1 MNIYNIL
8 IVFIILIVFTLIYLL
23 FNIVNKKIEPFED
36 VIINNIP
43 LPNITDDNLIT
54 ISSLAL
60 QTSSS
65 SSTSNS
71 STDPNLLLNTSETLE
86 IKDARNYYQL
96 TSSYKVSSGQY
107 ISSLFKLNPPSVLLM
122 SDILYK
128 NDSKNIKNGFPESIG
143 FYNYINIVLPY
154 SNIIGTK
161 IEISYSNFELQ
172 PLNNFRSEDRPSN
185 KDVRIYTSDDDNEFV
200 FINKKDI
207 SQNTNTT
214 LVFDIPSGKIIN
226 SILYI
231 LVSPLIK
238 NITLTKM
245 RIFVKETVYIQDTT
259 IKKDIIRFG
268 TDNPSEVV
276 EIPNTYVIPEAR
288 DTELGIG
295 SSVSKLEQL
304 NRLFKFITPWAI
316 YNGGDY
322 SESTK
327 TIPELLNRQ
336 CLAAKISGE
345 LPIIQTDNNIKYLS
359 GTTETI
365 VEFPQYSLPEFY
377 TICAITKYTNNTQD
391 VSKRGRILTSTTSGT
406 NWLLGHHAGVTG
418 VMHNGEWKTTSS
430 ESYPTNNTDWVVSC
444 VKSSISANNTI
455 LINGVSRGIKGP
467 DKIYNYLSGKRLTI
481 NIDNYNQNSDFGLS
495 YLIIWNAILSDNQLR
510 LVSESLQDYLNTG
523 KNLDLIGININLN
536 DGSTREKAAR
546 SAMEIKRLTCTN
558 RNGLYWIL
566 PGYGDKSNAK
576 QVYCIMDDMVFGGGW
591 MLALK
596 GAKNSGAFVYSSEHW
611 TNYTRFN
618 DEPSN
623 KSDYESYKTDAKYDI
638 YNYYRAI
645 DCLAMFDVNDT
656 NGEATFVNNPEYG
669 WIWKWD
675 NIYNGDRI
683 SLLEFFVNNYSKY
696 YYTSHN
702 PNKGFLE
709 KWMSDRGFNAN
720 YLTPQ
725 YFDSF
730 LVNVTCKSRVPLNR
744 KIFSQQ
750 EQFKAWGL
758 NVIPQGWSH
767 AVRWGGSFN
776 ENYAHQSD
784 GIPNSNDVSCGIGLQ
799 ARTFSA
805 GDAIN
810 CCQSTTGTNSS
821 MGFKWFIR

>member
-1 MNIYNIL
+1 MNIYNFLL
-8 IVFIILIVFTLIYLL
+8 IFIVLFVFTLIYFLI
-23 FNIVNKKIEPFED
+23 NILNKKIEPFED
-36 VIINNIP
+36 TIINNIP

-54 ISSLAL
+54 ITSQSL

-65 SSTSNS
+65 STTSNS
-71 STDPNLLLNTSETLE
+71 LLNTSETLE
-86 IKDARNYYQL
+86 IRNSSDYYQL
-96 TSSYKVSSGQY
+96 TSSYIVSSGQY

-122 SDILYK
+122 SDALYK
-128 NDSKNIKNGFPESIG
+128 TDNTKNIKNGFSESIG

-161 IEISYSNFELQ
+161 IEITYSNFELQ
-172 PLNNFRSEDRPSN
+172 ADNNFRFGDKPS
-185 KDVRIYTSDDDNEFV
+185 KRDIRIYTSDDNNEFV
-200 FINKKDI
+200 LINTKDI
-207 SQNTNTT
+207 IQNSNTT
-214 LVFDIPSGKIIN
+214 LVFDIPSGKIIK

-238 NITLTKM
+238 NITLTKI

-259 IKKDIIRFG
+259 TNKNIIRFG
-268 TDNPSEVV
+268 SDNPAEVV
-276 EIPNTYVIPEAR
+276 EIPNTYVIPDAK

-295 SSVSKLEQL
+295 SSVARSEQL

-316 YNGGDY
+316 YNGADY
-322 SESTK
+322 SDSTK

-336 CLAAKISGE
+336 CLAAKISGQ
-345 LPIIQTDNNIKYLS
+345 LPIIETDSNNIKYLS

-365 VEFPQYSLPEFY
+365 VEFPMYSLPEFY
-377 TICAITKYTNNTQD
+377 TICAITKYTNNSQD
-391 VSKRGRILTSTTSGT
+391 VSKRGRILTSTTTGT
-406 NWLLGHHAGVTG
+406 NWLLGHHWGVTG
-418 VMHNGEWKTTSS
+418 VMHNGEWKTTWS
-430 ESYPTNNTDWVVSC
+430 ESYPTNTTDWVVSC
-444 VKSSISANNTI
+444 VKSSISPNNTI
-455 LINGVSRGIKGP
+455 LFNGVSRGIKGP

-481 NIDNYNQNSDFGLS
+481 NIDNYSQNSDFGLS
-495 YLIIWNAILSDNQLR
+495 YLIIWNSVLSDNQLR
-510 LVSESLQDYLNTG
+510 LVSESLQDYLNTNR
-523 KNLDLIGININLN
+523 NLDLNNIDINFN
-536 DGSTREKAAR
+536 DGSTKEKAAR

-566 PGYGDKSNAK
+566 PENGDKNKAK
-576 QVYCIMDDMVFGGGW
+576 QIYCIMDEMVFGGGW

-596 GAKNSGAFVYSSEHW
+596 GAKNSGSFVYASEHW
-611 TNYTRFN
+611 TKNTFFN

-623 KSDYESYKTDAKYDI
+623 KRDYESYKTDAKYEI
-638 YNYYRAI
+638 YNYFKAI
-645 DCLAMFDVNDT
+645 DCLAMFDYEDT
-656 NGEATFVNNPEYG
+656 NGEATFVNNTEYG

-675 NIYNGDRI
+675 NIYKGTRL
-683 SLLEFFVNNYSKY
+683 SLLDFFSNRYSKY

-702 PNKGFLE
+702 PNIGFLE
-709 KWMSDRGFNAN
+709 KWMMDRGFNAN

-725 YFDSF
+725 YFDSL

-758 NVIPQGWSH
+758 NIIPQGWNH

-776 ENYAHQSD
+776 ENYSHARD
-784 GIPNSNDVSCGIGLQ
+784 GIPDSNDVSCGIGLQ
-799 ARTFSA
+799 ARSFSA

-810 CCQSTTGTNSS
+810 CCQSTAGTNSS